1 MKNKLYDFIN
11 LIARPSYKLPKDEA
25 QKYHREFLSFCLALG
40 EGKIIASENPNQ
52 ILKKDIISDLEKMR
66 EWRDVYR
73 GERERL
79 EALEEPDNET
89 HITAFK
95 YDRMM
100 KHACTMNHLEPLG
113 IALAVIGR
121 PEKDPFASFRY
132 GVLVSKADEI
142 LEKITKNQL
151 KS

>member
-25 QKYHREFLSFCLALG
+25 HKYHREFLSFCLALG
-40 EGKIIASENPNQ
+40 DGKIIASENSNQ
-52 ILKKDIISDLEKMR
+52 VSKKDMISDLEKMR

-79 EALEEPDNET
+79 DALEEPDGVAAK
-89 HITAFK
+89 H
-95 YDRMM
+95 DRMM
-100 KHACTMNHLEPLG
+100 KYAYTMNHLEPLG
-113 IALAVIGR
+113 IVLAVIGH

-142 LEKITKNQL
+142 LEKRNK
-151 KS
+151 KSIKELI

>member
-1 MKNKLYDFIN
+1 MKNKLFDFIN
-11 LIARPSYKLPKDEA
+11 LIARPPCELPKDEA
-25 QKYHREFLSFCLALG
+25 QKYHREFLSFCLAVG
-40 EGKIIASENPNQ
+40 DGRIIASENPNQ
-52 ILKKDIISDLEKMR
+52 ILKKDMISDLEKMR

-79 EALEEPDNET
+79 EGLEETRDVVRYE
-89 HITAFK
+89 IG
-95 YDRMM
+95 RQ
-100 KHACTMNHLEPLG
+100 HAYTMSHLEPLG
-113 IALAVIGR
+113 IALAVIGH